1 MGKESELYDP
11 YNTKTLGGTTK
22 LDVETYENVQ
32 NNIHLERTNRK
43 LLELTDLIGRVANTR
58 SSSGP
63 LPGTG
68 QILNFT
74 ADTAGAGTTLLQP
87 AKGEVW
93 SIVGASYIVT
103 GISGSLN
110 HLLYLD
116 DPTGT
121 VSGTVVISEKS
132 STDAGDNFG
141 DVDYSPLHLDENMSL
156 QYTFYGTATSVSV
169 RLACIR
175 VR

>member
-32 NNIHLERTNRK
+32 NSIHLERTNRK

-63 LPGTG
+63 LPGT
-68 QILNFT
+68 QILL
-74 ADTAGAGTTLLQP
+74 DTDSITNSEITVYKPEIGEVYQLVAASITTLD
-87 AKGEVW
+87 
-93 SIVGASYIVT
+93 GASTMILKLSDDTSTPGAQIDTSNTTSDAIVLNEPIFIT
-103 GISGSLN
+103 NDVWLKVRTSNASSGNARL
-110 HLLYLD
+110 
-116 DPTGT
+116 
-121 VSGTVVISEKS
+121 
-132 STDAGDNFG
+132 
-141 DVDYSPLHLDENMSL
+141 
-156 QYTFYGTATSVSV
+156 ATSF
-169 RLACIR
+169 IR